1 MHMGKLLLYHTGF
14 HERRNPDIRAG
25 RKNADFGQGYYL
37 TPDRDFAQRWATERK
52 GETTFVNAYELETD
66 GLNILELR
74 RGEAWFDYI
83 FQNRAGQ
90 PDSMPEYDVII
101 GPVANDTLYDL
112 MGMTTSGFLERE
124 TSLRILGLGPVYT
137 QAVIKTDRAAAQLRF
152 LEART
157 LTSEEIARFR
167 QTVRKEEEAYQLA
180 VAETLDED

>member
-1 MHMGKLLLYHTGF
+1 MAKLLLYHTGF

-37 TPDRDFAQRWATERK
+37 TPDRDFAERWATERR

-66 GLNILELR
+66 GLKILELR
-74 RGEAWFDYI
+74 RGEVWFDYI

-90 PDSMPEYDVII
+90 PDSMPDCDVIL

-112 MGMTTSGFLERE
+112 MGMTTSGFLAKEI
-124 TSLRILGLGPVYT
+124 SLQILSLGPAYT
-137 QAVIKTDRAAAQLRF
+137 QAVVKTDRAAAQLRF

-167 QTVRKEEEAYQLA
+167 RTIRKEEEAYQLA
-180 VAETLDED
+180 VAQALSED

>member
-1 MHMGKLLLYHTGF
+1 MGTLRLYHTGF
-14 HERRNPDIRAG
+14 HERRSPDIRAG

-37 TPDRDFAQRWATERK
+37 TPDRDFAERWATERK

-66 GLNILELR
+66 GLQILELT
-74 RGEAWFDYI
+74 RGQVWFDYI

-90 PDSMPEYDVII
+90 PDAMPEYDVVI

-112 MGMTTSGFLERE
+112 TTSGFLSRE
-124 TSLRILGLGPVYT
+124 TSLRILALGPAYT

-152 LEART
+152 LEARK
-157 LTSEEIARFR
+157 LHSEEIARFR

-180 VAETLDED
+180 VAEALSED